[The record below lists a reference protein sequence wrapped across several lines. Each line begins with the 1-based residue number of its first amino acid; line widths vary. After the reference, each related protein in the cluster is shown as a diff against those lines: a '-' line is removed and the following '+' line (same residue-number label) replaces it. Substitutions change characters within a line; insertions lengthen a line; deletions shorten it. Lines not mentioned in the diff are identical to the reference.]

1 MALSLPLCAGLGVES
16 GEAVRVT
23 YTDGLS
29 LPLCAGLGVE
39 SGEAVRVTYTDGH
52 VPPSLCWSWCRVRG
66 GCEGHIH
73 RRPCPSLSVL
83 VWV

>member
-23 YTDGLS
+23 YTDGPV

-39 SGEAVRVTYTDGH
+39 SGEAVRVTYKDDP
-52 VPPSLCWSWCRVRG
+52 VPPSL
-66 GCEGHIH
+66 
-73 RRPCPSLSVL
+73 
-83 VWV
+83 